1 MNEQELEAYL
11 EGRLQ
16 YYIYRLRINPKYLFY
31 KKNDIIEVYPI
42 VRIMVCF
49 FDKQNKEIQH
59 PFPILSAK
67 GSISE
72 DKISEVGSNHI
83 VLLKSSRERI
93 LITFIMGD
101 IKCNLFI
108 DEIANSSHYSLSNTK
123 LDEWATM

>member
-59 PFPILSAK
+59 PLPILSAK

-72 DKISEVGSNHI
+72 DKISEVVSNHI
-83 VLLKSSRERI
+83 DLLKSSRERI
-93 LITFIMGD
+93 LITFLRGD

-123 LDEWATM
+123 LDEW